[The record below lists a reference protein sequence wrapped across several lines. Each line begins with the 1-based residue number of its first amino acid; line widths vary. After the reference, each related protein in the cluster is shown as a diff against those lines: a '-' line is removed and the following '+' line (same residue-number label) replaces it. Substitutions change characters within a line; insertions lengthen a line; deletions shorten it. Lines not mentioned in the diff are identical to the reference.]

1 MTAWTDDE
9 LEKIGAT
16 DELQLASRREDG
28 TLRKPVTIWVVRR
41 SDDLYVRAF
50 KGRASSWFRA
60 TQARREGQIQ
70 AGDMQKDVAFVD
82 PDQSIGDALDAEY
95 QSKYGRYGARYVD
108 PMLSTEA
115 RAATIKLIP
124 QT

>member
-1 MTAWTDDE
+1 MTAWTNDA
-9 LEKIGAT
+9 LEKIGAA
-16 DELQLASRREDG
+16 DELQLASRRENG

-41 SDDLYVRAF
+41 SEDLYVRAF
-50 KGRASSWFRA
+50 KGRTSPWFRA
-60 TQARREGQIQ
+60 TRARGEGQIQ
-70 AGDMQKDVAFVD
+70 AGGMQKDVAFVD

-108 PMLSTEA
+108 PMLSAEA

>member
-1 MTAWTDDE
+1 MTAWTNDE
-9 LEKIGAT
+9 LENIGAA
-16 DELQLASRREDG
+16 DELQLASRRENG
-28 TLRKPVTIWVVRR
+28 TLRKPVTMWVVRR
-41 SDDLYVRAF
+41 SEDLYVRAF
-50 KGRASSWFRA
+50 KGRTSPWFRT
-60 TQARREGQIQ
+60 TQACREGQIQ

-95 QSKYGRYGARYVD
+95 RSKYGRYGARYVE
-108 PMLSTEA
+108 PMVSAEA

>member
-1 MTAWTDDE
+1 MH
-9 LEKIGAT
+9 
-16 DELQLASRREDG
+16 
-28 TLRKPVTIWVVRR
+28 
-41 SDDLYVRAF
+41 
-50 KGRASSWFRA
+50 
-60 TQARREGQIQ
+60 
-70 AGDMQKDVAFVD
+70 KDVAFVA

-108 PMLSTEA
+108 PMVSAEA